1 MQKLV
6 DVSSCGKTT
15 TNLGSCEHTRI
26 GQNIN
31 MAISD
36 LNQFCRDRSGAPK
49 FQAEHK
55 RRLIEALVLDIPTTS
70 LPS

>member
-15 TNLGSCEHTRI
+15 TNLGSCEHSGI

-31 MAISD
+31 IAISD
-36 LNQFCRDRSGAPK
+36 LENS
-49 FQAEHK
+49 AETVSVH
-55 RRLIEALVLDIPTTS
+55 LDFGLNINTA
-70 LPS
+70 